1 MCKILT
7 IFFVNSKERRTFAVE
22 KPNTSKNTMK
32 QIPVREGLNTLL
44 QFMTM
49 KGICDACSPERTS
62 VWMHQRLTRKPNSRP
77 GTFYYFNE
85 DNVAELNSAL
95 QEIVRNLEYS
105 VTHLPKF
112 HKSPNADD
120 REECR
125 EAFRL
130 EMLDITRYIQSHHL
144 ADLTD
149 IRFNRWTQLMTMSTT
164 AHRLWFKDDHIKAI
178 RARVKEVACL
188 LQDIELVYEQPL
200 RP

>member
-1 MCKILT
+1 MT
-7 IFFVNSKERRTFAVE
+7 
-22 KPNTSKNTMK
+22 

-85 DNVAELNSAL
+85 DNVVELNRAL
-95 QEIVRNLEYS
+95 QEIVHDLEWS
-105 VTHLPKF
+105 VGHLPKF
-112 HKSPNADD
+112 HKSENVDD

-125 EAFRL
+125 ELFRL
-130 EMLDITRYIQSHHL
+130 EMLDITRYVQSHHL
-144 ADLTD
+144 ADLAG

-178 RARVKEVACL
+178 RERVKEIARL
-188 LQDIELVYEQPL
+188 LQGIELVYEPIEKD
-200 RP
+200 